1 MMMDEWWML
10 DVGWHDDPC
19 PDFSSYLLG
28 EQDLSW
34 FLVATPDFRHTQ
46 NRVLPNFVVNPT

>member
-1 MMMDEWWML
+1 MDEWWML